1 MSDWFT
7 YESKAGLPIYHEGKK
22 IESEDAL
29 VEGME
34 VTFQDGLTGQR
45 SGTVTLLADQW
56 AVDDGSFL
64 FWLVF
69 EEGFW
74 GHRGGVNH
82 RAIRRITP

>member
-1 MSDWFT
+1 MTEFFS
-7 YESKAGLPIYHEGKK
+7 YESKAGIPIYHEGKK

-29 VEGME
+29 VDGME
-34 VTFQDGLTGQR
+34 V
-45 SGTVTLLADQW
+45 
-56 AVDDGSFL
+56 

-82 RAIRRITP
+82 RAIRRTTS